1 MTEWT
6 LYSRTPNVILLSNAL
21 TATAD
26 LETRIEIERV
36 RHVSEYQ
43 DDAQSPETPLK
54 NLDQYSDQHHAAP
67 PDRASCRST
76 AWCSCCAQE
85 EHVRARGMCGMQRQV
100 IVVCAGQQGAEQYRE
115 RWQVAP
121 RIKRVSA
128 PNQTS
133 LHVNPRHTSRPQASA
148 RRKRQLNGPASEGD
162 EKPGCLSHYH
172 EPNSMQDQPSGHR
185 LPHHKRHI
193 GGAAPH
199 GGAVPRRCHKHPYQ
213 SSACG
218 RARHKPPRRPR
229 TRPAPPP
236 VARVQRVPSRSARL
250 AFPAPPHADR
260 PGETSTVGVSKRAA

>member
-121 RIKRVSA
+121 RTERVG
-128 PNQTS
+128 
-133 LHVNPRHTSRPQASA
+133 RPKSNEPA
-148 RRKRQLNGPASEGD
+148 R
-162 EKPGCLSHYH
+162 
-172 EPNSMQDQPSGHR
+172 QP
-185 LPHHKRHI
+185 P
-193 GGAAPH
+193 P
-199 GGAVPRRCHKHPYQ
+199 
-213 SSACG
+213 
-218 RARHKPPRRPR
+218 HKPSPGIRQAKA
-229 TRPAPPP
+229 PAEW
-236 VARVQRVPSRSARL
+236 ARVRRR
-250 AFPAPPHADR
+250 
-260 PGETSTVGVSKRAA
+260 